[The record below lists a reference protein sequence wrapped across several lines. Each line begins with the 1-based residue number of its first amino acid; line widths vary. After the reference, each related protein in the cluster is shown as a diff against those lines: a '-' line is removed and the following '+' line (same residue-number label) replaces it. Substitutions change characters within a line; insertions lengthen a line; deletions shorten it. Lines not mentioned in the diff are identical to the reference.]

1 MESSKLI
8 DAITSAIKTF
18 QKGNDAIAK
27 ATAKATVQREVAINY
42 LIDTAKAEGLK
53 DSKIVM
59 VVKTE
64 VFGPLVESGDLS
76 KSTAASYKTGIVRA
90 LFHKVA
96 WYAGINND
104 PKYALPETAKKKG
117 GRKVKT
123 ETKAVTVGTVKV
135 DRKARTVSLTL
146 GKSTDLGMFTDAI
159 TAIQSEPARI
169 ALFLNYCKAQGW
181 IKAEAE

>member
-1 MESSKLI
+1 MDTSSKLI
-8 DAITSAIKTF
+8 DAIASAIKTF

-42 LIDTAKAEGLK
+42 LMDTAKAEGLK
-53 DSKIVM
+53 DSQIVT
-59 VVKTE
+59 VIKAE
-64 VFGPLVESGDLS
+64 VFKPLVESGDLS

-104 PKYALPETAKKKG
+104 PKYALPETAKAKG

-123 ETKAVTVGTVKV
+123 ETKAVTIGSVKV
-135 DRKARTVSLTL
+135 DRKARTIEVKL
-146 GKSTDLGMFTDAI
+146 GTSTDLSMFTEAV

-181 IKAEAE
+181 VKA

>member
-8 DAITSAIKTF
+8 DAIASAIKTF
-18 QKGNDAIAK
+18 QKGNDDVAK

-53 DSKIVM
+53 DSQIVT

-76 KSTAASYKTGIVRA
+76 TSTAASYRSGIVRA

-96 WYAGINND
+96 WSAGIVNK
-104 PKYALPETAKKKG
+104 PEFALPETAKKKG
-117 GRKVKT
+117 GRKAKP
-123 ETKAVTVGTVKV
+123 ESKAVTMGTVKV
-135 DRKARTVSLTL
+135 DRKARTIEVKL
-146 GKSTDLGMFTDAI
+146 GKATDLGMFTDAI

-169 ALFLNYCKAQGW
+169 SLFLNYCKAQGW
-181 IKAEAE
+181 IKAE